1 MQKTELKFTLLLRRY
16 VEMSYKVGDTISKYT
31 VTREFDSANGGQ
43 CQWGFGEYGGEE
55 FFIKKFLNPV
65 YPGESSPGS
74 EKGKQKRRDQCHEFE
89 KKQLEIIKALSSCGD
104 GGLVVRTIDCF
115 KHGDEYGE
123 HYFKVSQKVDTS
135 SLSNKVHTLETKKKL
150 LVMLTA
156 IGALSILHK
165 NGIIHLDLKP
175 DNILIQEYETRLIAK
190 IIDFDSSILK
200 GEVVDSDMLVGDP
213 VYYSP
218 EFAQHIATH
227 GETPPPNEKSDIFSM
242 GLIFCRYWTGKPP
255 IFSSTYNYAHQS
267 VMKGEKLTL
276 PNIGVDTGKADV
288 KVSRLGG
295 SLIKPKEIISDANP
309 TEAGLRQLIERML
322 ILDSGVRLSTSDVHS
337 ALKHLYHHGELPKTE
352 PIKSTTTSSTDPK
365 LSRLSFGK
373 NLKT

>member
-1 MQKTELKFTLLLRRY
+1 
-16 VEMSYKVGDTISKYT
+16 MSYKVGDCIGKYT
-31 VTREFDSANGGQ
+31 VTRDFDSANGGQ

-65 YPGESSPGS
+65 YPGEKSPGS

-89 KKQLEIIKALSSCGD
+89 KKQLAIINALSSCGD

-115 KHGDEYGE
+115 KDGDEYGE

-135 SLSNKVHTLETKKKL
+135 SLSSKVHTLESKKKL

-165 NGIIHLDLKP
+165 NGIIHLELKP
-175 DNILIQEYETRLIAK
+175 DNILIQEYETRLIDK

-200 GEVVDSDMLVGDP
+200 GEVADSDMLVGDP

-242 GLIFCRYWTGKPP
+242 GLIFCRYWTGCPP
-255 IFSSTYNYAHQS
+255 IFSSTYNYAYQA
-267 VMKGEKLTL
+267 VIKGEKPRF
-276 PNIGVDTGKADV
+276 PNVDTGKAEL

-295 SLIKPKEIISDANP
+295 SLIKTNKEIVSDSNP
-309 TEAGLRQLIERML
+309 TEVGLRQLIYKML
-322 ILDSGVRLSTSDVHS
+322 VLDTGTRLSTSDVHA
-337 ALKHLYHHGELPKTE
+337 ALR
-352 PIKSTTTSSTDPK
+352 
-365 LSRLSFGK
+365 SRL
-373 NLKT
+373 

>member
-1 MQKTELKFTLLLRRY
+1 
-16 VEMSYKVGDTISKYT
+16 MSYKVGDSIGKYT
-31 VTREFDSANGGQ
+31 VTRDFDSANGGQ

-65 YPGESSPGS
+65 YPGENSPGS

-89 KKQLEIIKALSSCGD
+89 TKQLAIINALSSCGD

-115 KHGDEYGE
+115 KHGDEYGK

-135 SLSNKVHTLETKKKL
+135 SLSNQVHTLETKKKL

-175 DNILIQEYETRLIAK
+175 DNILIQEYETKLIAK

-200 GEVVDSDMLVGDP
+200 GELVDSDMLVGDP

-227 GETPPPNEKSDIFSM
+227 GKTTPPNEKSDIFSL

-255 IFSSTYNYAHQS
+255 IFSSTHNYAYQA
-267 VMKGEKLTL
+267 VIKGEKLTFPSVDL
-276 PNIGVDTGKADV
+276 DTGKTEL

-295 SLIKPKEIISDANP
+295 SLIKNKEIILDSSP
-309 TEAGLRQLIERML
+309 TELGIRQLIYKML
-322 ILDSGVRLSTSDVHS
+322 VLDSGTRLSTSDVHS
-337 ALKHLYHHGELPKTE
+337 ALKHLYHHGVLSKPEFT
-352 PIKSTTTSSTDPK
+352 KSSAISSTDIKP
-365 LSRLSFGK
+365 SRLSFGK
-373 NLKT
+373 NLKRLDL

>member
-1 MQKTELKFTLLLRRY
+1 
-16 VEMSYKVGDTISKYT
+16 MSYKVGDNIGKYI
-31 VTREFDSANGGQ
+31 VTRDFDSANGGQ

-65 YPGESSPGS
+65 YPGENSPGS

-104 GGLVVRTIDCF
+104 GGLVVRTINCF

-135 SLSNKVHTLETKKKL
+135 SLSNRVHTLETKKKL

-200 GEVVDSDMLVGDP
+200 GEVVDSDMLVGDL

-227 GETPPPNEKSDIFSM
+227 GETPQPNEKSDIFSM

-255 IFSSTYNYAHQS
+255 TFSSTYNYAYQA
-267 VMKGEKLTL
+267 VTKGEKLTL
-276 PNIGVDTGKADV
+276 PNIGVDVGKTEV
-288 KVSRLGG
+288 KTSRLSG
-295 SLIKPKEIISDANP
+295 SLIKTKEVVSDANP
-309 TEAGLRQLIERML
+309 TEAGLRQLIEKML
-322 ILDSGVRLSTSDVHS
+322 VLDSGTRLSASDVHS
-337 ALKHLYHHGELPKTE
+337 ALKHFYRHGALPK
-352 PIKSTTTSSTDPK
+352 PDNPK
-365 LSRLSFGK
+365 PPRLSFGK
-373 NLKT
+373 KPKT

>member
-1 MQKTELKFTLLLRRY
+1 
-16 VEMSYKVGDTISKYT
+16 
-31 VTREFDSANGGQ
+31 
-43 CQWGFGEYGGEE
+43 
-55 FFIKKFLNPV
+55 
-65 YPGESSPGS
+65 
-74 EKGKQKRRDQCHEFE
+74 
-89 KKQLEIIKALSSCGD
+89 
-104 GGLVVRTIDCF
+104 
-115 KHGDEYGE
+115 
-123 HYFKVSQKVDTS
+123 
-135 SLSNKVHTLETKKKL
+135 
-150 LVMLTA
+150 MLTA

-242 GLIFCRYWTGKPP
+242 GLIFCRYWTGKSPA
-255 IFSSTYNYAHQS
+255 FSSTYNYAYQS

-276 PNIGVDTGKADV
+276 PNIGTDVGKTEV
-288 KVSRLGG
+288 KTSRLSG
-295 SLIKPKEIISDANP
+295 SLIKTKEIVSDVNP
-309 TEAGLRQLIERML
+309 TEAGLRQLIEKML
-322 ILDSGVRLSTSDVHS
+322 VLDSAARLSTSDVHS
-337 ALKHLYHHGELPKTE
+337 ALKHLYHHGALPKPE
-352 PIKSTTTSSTDPK
+352 PTKSTAPSSTDPK
-365 LSRLSFGK
+365 SSRLTFGK